1 MSILQH
7 DLPNASVLDLFAGSG
22 ALGLEALSRGAAHCD
37 FVEIGARSLDALRQN
52 IAWLGAGDR
61 ATVRRGDAMR
71 YVEGLTAGAYDIAF
85 ADPPYRMG
93 LAAKVAERWLE
104 VHFATVLAVEHE
116 SREAVPEGG
125 STRRYGDTA
134 ITFYRSGP

>member
-7 DLPNASVLDLFAGSG
+7 ELPEAKVLDLFAGSG

-52 IAWLGAGDR
+52 VAALSADDR
-61 ATVRRGDAMR
+61 ATIRRGDALR
-71 YVEGLTAGAYDIAF
+71 YVDGLSAGAYDIAF

-93 LAAKVAERWLE
+93 LAARVAERWL
-104 VHFATVLAVEHE
+104 HIPFADVLAVEHE
-116 SREAVPEGG
+116 MREHLPGDAE
-125 STRRYGDTA
+125 TRRYGDSA
-134 ITFYRSGP
+134 ITFYRHAS